1 MLKKRSGLISCA
13 LALALFFPVQGTA
26 FAHRALFQ
34 NAAIVSQRAIPTYT
48 RVLKTGCRGLD
59 VSALQ
64 QRLTEQGFFS
74 GTCDGIF
81 GIKTQSAVKA
91 FQKAN
96 ALKADGIVGSATF
109 AAVYGVAS
117 TAPTSTSTP
126 TSTYKLGRLNNQ
138 VTLKKGKKGADVKD
152 LQTVLKIKGF
162 YSGKITGSFQSE
174 TKDAVMRFQRSVC
187 LKSDGIAGNYTL
199 SALYTMLNPPELS
212 TIAPWPAGQEAYAGI
227 PTEKLLWSDVSCN
240 VFKKGLD
247 AVIVDVRSGYVFNV
261 RRTGGSKHA
270 DVETI
275 TPADTATFY
284 KASGN
289 FSWSRRPIWVI
300 VNGHRLAAS
309 MNCMPHGYDT
319 LASNDFKG
327 QFCIH
332 FVGSKTHGTNK
343 IDPDHQACI
352 EEAYQAGLAPA
363 PTPTLAPTPEPTVT
377 PSPTST
383 PTSTPVTTPTPTP

>member
-1 MLKKRSGLISCA
+1 MLKKRPGLISFA
-13 LALALFFPVQGTA
+13 LAFVLLFTIQGTA
-26 FAHRALFQ
+26 FA
-34 NAAIVSQRAIPTYT
+34 QRATLTRTQIAATSSSPAYT
-48 RVLKTGCRGLD
+48 RVLKSGCRGLD
-59 VSALQ
+59 VTALQ
-64 QRLTEQGFFS
+64 QKLKELSFYS

-81 GIKTQSAVKA
+81 GRNTQNAVKA

-96 ALKADGIVGSATF
+96 SLKADGIVGAATF
-109 AAVYGVAS
+109 AALYGL
-117 TAPTSTSTP
+117 TPTTPTSTSTP
-126 TSTYKLGRLNNQ
+126 TPTYKLGRLNNQ
-138 VTLKKGKKGADVKD
+138 VTLKKGKKGADVRD

-162 YSGKITGSFQSE
+162 YSGQITGTFQAE
-174 TKDAVMRFQRSVC
+174 TKNAVMRFQRAVC

-212 TIAPWPAGQEAYAGI
+212 AIVPWPAGEYAYSGI
-227 PTEKLLWSDVSCN
+227 AIEKLLWSDASVN
-240 VFKKGLD
+240 VFKKSMD

-275 TPADTATFY
+275 TPLDTATFY
-284 KASGN
+284 KAVGN

-300 VNGHRLAAS
+300 VNGRRLAAS

-343 IDPDHQACI
+343 VDPDHQACI
-352 EEAYQAGLAPA
+352 EEAYQAGL
-363 PTPTLAPTPEPTVT
+363 V
-377 PSPTST
+377 
-383 PTSTPVTTPTPTP
+383 PVPTPTPTPEPSMSPSPTPDASPTPTP